1 MNNLHSYNQQQL
13 NKNQLLQE
21 NINLKKKLHSLQ
33 QNEKIYQSSIAKL
46 KKFQIEYQNTFNKA
60 LKDYKQHEEQ
70 IKKTYIN
77 YQKLI
82 ENHYKENENRFL
94 EENTKLTM
102 ELKQK
107 NNIIKNLNNKIR
119 LLNQKL
125 NKVEYDFQYENKKLE
140 SEVVSKERRL
150 SELNES
156 MIQLA
161 RNTNDEIKL
170 LRDEFEFFNK
180 RNKKIKRYQSFQKTE
195 DHESKSLKLDDLDIN
210 NVKTKRY
217 YYEKEKNNNKNIDY
231 LINKINLLEN
241 QNRNLTKK
249 LKRKEEELFIC
260 NKLKNELFYKD
271 NLYNEKESLFEN
283 KRNNLKNYF
292 PSNLKENNS
301 LSNLGNKLKFNKS
314 SNNFRDYINKN
325 EYNDKKFN
333 KYSYKTHH
341 EIPKTNIDLNNDIKK
356 NYNIYKEKRKNIND
370 DIFNGHKNYNK
381 FLNDYDINELVITS
395 NLNNFH
401 NLNEYDGY
409 DMINQEEGIK
419 DEYINSKL
427 PKINTLD

>member
-1 MNNLHSYNQQQL
+1 MNNPLSYNQQQL

-180 RNKKIKRYQSFQKTE
+180 RNKRIKRY
-195 DHESKSLKLDDLDIN
+195 
-210 NVKTKRY
+210 
-217 YYEKEKNNNKNIDY
+217 
-231 LINKINLLEN
+231 
-241 QNRNLTKK
+241 
-249 LKRKEEELFIC
+249 
-260 NKLKNELFYKD
+260 
-271 NLYNEKESLFEN
+271 
-283 KRNNLKNYF
+283 
-292 PSNLKENNS
+292 
-301 LSNLGNKLKFNKS
+301 
-314 SNNFRDYINKN
+314 
-325 EYNDKKFN
+325 
-333 KYSYKTHH
+333 
-341 EIPKTNIDLNNDIKK
+341 
-356 NYNIYKEKRKNIND
+356 
-370 DIFNGHKNYNK
+370 
-381 FLNDYDINELVITS
+381 
-395 NLNNFH
+395 
-401 NLNEYDGY
+401 
-409 DMINQEEGIK
+409 
-419 DEYINSKL
+419 
-427 PKINTLD
+427 

>member
-1 MNNLHSYNQQQL
+1 MKY
-13 NKNQLLQE
+13 
-21 NINLKKKLHSLQ
+21 
-33 QNEKIYQSSIAKL
+33 
-46 KKFQIEYQNTFNKA
+46 
-60 LKDYKQHEEQ
+60 
-70 IKKTYIN
+70 
-77 YQKLI
+77 
-82 ENHYKENENRFL
+82 
-94 EENTKLTM
+94 
-102 ELKQK
+102 
-107 NNIIKNLNNKIR
+107 
-119 LLNQKL
+119 
-125 NKVEYDFQYENKKLE
+125 
-140 SEVVSKERRL
+140 
-150 SELNES
+150 
-156 MIQLA
+156 
-161 RNTNDEIKL
+161 
-170 LRDEFEFFNK
+170 
-180 RNKKIKRYQSFQKTE
+180 
-195 DHESKSLKLDDLDIN
+195 
-210 NVKTKRY
+210 
-217 YYEKEKNNNKNIDY
+217 
-231 LINKINLLEN
+231 
-241 QNRNLTKK
+241 
-249 LKRKEEELFIC
+249 
-260 NKLKNELFYKD
+260 
-271 NLYNEKESLFEN
+271 
-283 KRNNLKNYF
+283 YF